1 MSAMSTFNNSR
12 GMAVRMVADT
22 MLVNLGLAA
31 AIAVRYLIEILFEPT
46 GASPH
51 PRDVLWSFV
60 TPWWQNA
67 PIVTLICLTVFSKH
81 GFYTYSEMY
90 VGRFKPLV
98 ISRAVGLSFLLVG
111 VLAYL
116 FWDLLGIEHI
126 PRGSL
131 LMAAV
136 FSVLLCLAARTCSFL
151 WEKVLQPDR
160 KARIRSSDNP
170 ARSVLVIGGAG
181 YIGSALLPKLLNKG
195 MKVRV
200 LDRFLYGFEPVEKW
214 MNHPRLE
221 LVEGDFRHVDR
232 VVEAMQDM
240 DSVVH
245 LGAIVGDPASSLD
258 EAVTVAVNLTATQMI
273 AQVAKACGIR
283 RFVFASTCSVYGAS
297 DDLLNEQSAVNPIS
311 LYGRT
316 KLAAERG
323 LMKMTD
329 DSFQPTILRFATIY
343 GFSGRTRFDLVVNLL
358 AAMAQAERKIT
369 VYGGDQW
376 RPFVHVDDAAL
387 AVATVLGAPLSRV
400 GNQKLNIG
408 SDEQNYTIRQIGELI
423 HQKVMD
429 AELIVKEDDV
439 DKRNYRVSFAKVKK
453 AVNFQPKWNVER
465 GIEQVLEAVAGGA
478 VTDFRDKQYSNV
490 KFLKEEGLID
500 VLRANDDWTNALIQG
515 EPDSNDQMVTP

>member
-1 MSAMSTFNNSR
+1 
-12 GMAVRMVADT
+12 MAVRMLADAI
-22 MLVNLGLAA
+22 LVNLALAVA
-31 AIAVRYLIEILFEPT
+31 LALRYFIQVMFESN
-46 GASPH
+46 GVASD
-51 PRDVLWSFV
+51 PREVLWTFI

-67 PIVTLICLTVFSKH
+67 PIVTLICLTIFSLH
-81 GFYTYSEMY
+81 GFYTYSQTY
-90 VGRFKPLV
+90 VGRYKPLV
-98 ISRAVGLSFLLVG
+98 IMRAVGLSFLIVG

-116 FWDLLGIEHI
+116 FWDMLHIEHI

-131 LMAAV
+131 LLAAG
-136 FSVLLCLAARTCSFL
+136 FCAAFCLGARTCSYL
-151 WEKVLQPDR
+151 WEQVLQPDR
-160 KARIRSSDNP
+160 KARIRSGDNP

-181 YIGSALLPKLLNKG
+181 YIGSALLSKLLNKG

-200 LDRFLYGFEPVEKW
+200 LDRFLYGYEPIQQW

-221 LVEGDFRHVDR
+221 LVEGDFRHVDK

-258 EAVTVAVNLTATQMI
+258 EDVTIAVNLTATQMI

-297 DDLLNEQSAVNPIS
+297 DDLLDEHSAVNPIS

-323 LMKMTD
+323 LMKMAD
-329 DSFQPTILRFATIY
+329 ESFRPTILRFATIY

-387 AVATVLGAPLSRV
+387 AVATVLSSPLSAV
-400 GNQKLNIG
+400 GNEKLNIG
-408 SDEQNYTIRQIGELI
+408 SDDQNYTIRQIGELI
-423 HQKVMD
+423 HQKVAD

-439 DKRNYRVSFAKVKK
+439 DKRNYRVSFAKVKN
-453 AVNFQPKWNVER
+453 AIRFEPKWTVER
-465 GIEQVLEAVAGGA
+465 GIEQVLEAVAGGD

-490 KFLKEEGLID
+490 KFLKEAGLID
-500 VLRANDDWTNALIQG
+500 VLRTSDCWTEALIQ
-515 EPDSNDQMVTP
+515 PDPASDQQPVTP